1 MLKTEAWSVSV
12 ANKEY
17 LMKPLLKKDIDAF
30 LKRFDNFIDAELRFI
45 EIVSATT
52 IKITLAAQDS
62 ARGFDWIT
70 LTLEFNG
77 ISDAMLLENSKLS
90 HVDMSEG
97 ITLLCENNLFA
108 FGIGSYNDLRNITDS
123 LCYIKADSLKYLQ
136 GEF

>member
-1 MLKTEAWSVSV
+1 MR
-12 ANKEY
+12 
-17 LMKPLLKKDIDAF
+17 PLLKKDCNAF

-45 EIVSATT
+45 EVVSATT
-52 IKITLAAQDS
+52 VKITLAAQDN

-77 ISDAMLLENSKLS
+77 IKGALLLENSKLS

-97 ITLLCENNLFA
+97 ITLLCEESRFA
-108 FGIGSYNDLRNITDS
+108 FGIGSYTNLRNITDS
-123 LCYIKADSLKYLQ
+123 LYYIKADSLKYLQ

>member
-12 ANKEY
+12 VNKEY

-30 LKRFDNFIDAELRFI
+30 LKRFDNFIDAEFRSI
-45 EIVSATT
+45 EVVSATT
-52 IKITLAAQDS
+52 VKITLAAQDN

-77 ISDAMLLENSKLS
+77 ISNALLLENSKLS

-97 ITLLCENNLFA
+97 ITILCENNLFA
-108 FGIGSYNDLRNITDS
+108 FCIGSYNDLRNITDS